1 MKNFIKTLT
10 ATATVTAALLAVSM
24 PAAAQ
29 TSDSTVIE
37 VQANVVAANVPLS
50 ITAPASINLGEV
62 KIPVSPNNTCLY
74 SSGDGLSVVTDQS
87 GLSGTNPEPTICIN
101 TITPEAAS
109 AIVECEPDLLVN
121 FTHSG
126 VTSAAAAAA
135 GLEFKPAMAFD
146 GTNLIIINANTVTF
160 PVICPQNGM
169 FEADSLYGLL
179 VPGTAQPYNGSV
191 GEITVDVAY

>member
-1 MKNFIKTLT
+1 MKNFMKTLT
-10 ATATVTAALLAVSM
+10 ATAALLAVSM
-24 PAAAQ
+24 PATAQ

-74 SSGDGLSVVTDQS
+74 SSGYGSSVVTDQS

-101 TITPEAAS
+101 TITPEASS

-121 FTHSG
+121 FTNSG
-126 VTSAAAAAA
+126 VTTAAAAAA
-135 GLEFKPAMAFD
+135 GLEFKPVMGFD
-146 GTNLIIINANTVTF
+146 GTDLLINNANTVTF
-160 PVICPQNGM
+160 SLTCPQNGM
-169 FEADSLYGLL
+169 MDAGSGYGLL
-179 VPGTAQPYNGSV
+179 VPGTAQPFNGSV
-191 GEITVDVAY
+191 GEITIDVAY